1 MEQLNLLDWVP
12 PTPEPDVIIPV
23 QEPIQPISEPVN
35 PYLVDWLETKVSF
48 YLSLMSKLQQGKKL
62 SVEVKRREISRV
74 NGMRNAAIA
83 QLAEL
88 KRAHEDTR

>member
-12 PTPEPDVIIPV
+12 PTPEPDAIPV
-23 QEPIQPISEPVN
+23 QEPAQPISEPVN
-35 PYLVDWLETKVSF
+35 PYLVDWLETKVAF

-83 QLAEL
+83 QLTEI
-88 KRAHEDTR
+88 RRVHEDNR

>member
-23 QEPIQPISEPVN
+23 QEPTKPITEPVN

-48 YLSLMSKLQQGKKL
+48 YLSLMGKLQQGNL
-62 SVEVKRREISRV
+62 RVEVKRREISRV

-83 QLAEL
+83 QLAEIR
-88 KRAHEDTR
+88 RAHEDNR